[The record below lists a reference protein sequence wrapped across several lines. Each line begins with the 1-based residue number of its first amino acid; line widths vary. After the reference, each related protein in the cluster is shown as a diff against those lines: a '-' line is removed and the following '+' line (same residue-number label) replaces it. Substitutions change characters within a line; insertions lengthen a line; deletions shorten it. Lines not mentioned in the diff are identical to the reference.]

1 MSQEMPSAVYYEA
14 LAAGEVPLVSFPT
27 TPKTQKQVRSG
38 VLAPAWIESETKE
51 WEGLWEK
58 GAFEDVSI
66 SSISPEQRL
75 LHLLWV
81 YRVKNDGTLKSRIC
95 ADGRR

>member
-1 MSQEMPSAVYYEA
+1 MPSTMRLLRLGRY
-14 LAAGEVPLVSFPT
+14 PLSLSRRRQ
-27 TPKTQKQVRSG
+27 KTQKQARSG

-66 SSISPEQRL
+66 SSIPPEQRL

-95 ADGRR
+95 ADLR